1 MTSWTEDMESEDIGD
16 AVWESEDFGEGD
28 GEGSDDSEASRWDA
42 DRRARAR
49 RLAMARQRAYQYRPA
64 VRRTTVRTVT
74 PRETVSAIRELDL
87 QTKVGNDS
95 LRAMLERANR
105 RARRANY
112 VVPASLAV
120 DQLIDTFGDDL
131 EDHDFVRAG
140 LRSLPLLL
148 LSPERTKRGFE
159 GFVLDP
165 RVLGIAGVVAIVGAG
180 QFHQRGTGISHL
192 ILIDRKPS
200 GQGRL
205 RARATD
211 KQGRERNVTLDF
223 ESLDP
228 GILLVNS
235 DGSYEVKTANDS
247 ATVLVSAP
255 GFSRTF
261 TVQTGAVAP

>member
-16 AVWESEDFGEGD
+16 SVWESEDFGEGD
-28 GEGSDDSEASRWDA
+28 GEGSDDSEATRWDA

-49 RLAMARQRAYQYRPA
+49 RLALARRRATQYRPA
-64 VRRTTVRTVT
+64 VRPTAVRTVT
-74 PRETVSAIRELDL
+74 PRETVTAIRELDL

-131 EDHDFVRAG
+131 AEHEFIRAG

-159 GFVLDP
+159 GWVLDP
-165 RVLGIAGVVAIVGAG
+165 RVIGVAGVVAIVGAG
-180 QFHQRGTGISHL
+180 HFRDRTGGVSRIDILDQSVTGSGTLQAI
-192 ILIDRKPS
+192 
-200 GQGRL
+200 
-205 RARATD
+205 ATD
-211 KQGRERNVTLDF
+211 SRGRELSEAPVFRSQDSGVLD
-223 ESLDP
+223 LR
-228 GILLVNS
+228 S
-235 DGSYEVKTANDS
+235 DG
-247 ATVLVSAP
+247 
-255 GFSRTF
+255 TF
-261 TVQTGAVAP
+261 TVKAKGRVFVTATAGGYSHTFVVTTT